1 MCENMTPSITPEVC
15 DLSPSEKNRATA
27 MGSMQTKFGD
37 VRTSGFRDML
47 LDRQS
52 DTLVRIL
59 RSPTGGGLLRQH
71 PLSHT

>member
-47 LDRQS
+47 LDRHSQTRLS
-52 DTLVRIL
+52 EY
-59 RSPTGGGLLRQH
+59 SGLLPVADCCDSIR
-71 PLSHT
+71 